1 MLELTFT
8 ERLRHQCETAIL
20 REKQYIIKS
29 IIVIDLRNI
38 VSARPVGKSSN
49 L

>member
-20 REKQYIIKS
+20 RVKTIYQQKYYSDRSEEYR
-29 IIVIDLRNI
+29 LG
-38 VSARPVGKSSN
+38 PPG
-49 L
+49 